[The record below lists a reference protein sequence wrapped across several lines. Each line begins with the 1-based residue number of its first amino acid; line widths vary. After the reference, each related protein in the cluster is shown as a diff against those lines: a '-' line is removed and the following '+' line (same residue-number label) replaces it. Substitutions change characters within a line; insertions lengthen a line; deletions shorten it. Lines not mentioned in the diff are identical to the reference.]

1 MISNGTFAALRTLIG
16 RGEVVVSEHGY
27 DELAN
32 DGLFARETVE
42 EFVGGRFVSCSLSP
56 TFCGVCECRSGR

>member
-1 MISNGTFAALRTLIG
+1 MITNDTFAALRALIG
-16 RGEVVVSEHGY
+16 RGEVIVSEHGY

-42 EFVGGRFVSCSLSP
+42 EFVGGLFVSCSPSS
-56 TFCGVCECRSGR
+56 TSCGVCECRSGR

>member
-1 MISNGTFAALRTLIG
+1 MTGNDTFAALRALIG

-32 DGLFARETVE
+32 DGLFAREIVE
-42 EFVGGRFVSCSLSP
+42 GFVGGRFRSSSP
-56 TFCGVCECRSGR
+56 SSTFCGVCECRSGR